1 MATQR
6 FISTSFWDDAWVQQ
20 LNPTEK
26 FFYLYLMTNPLTNIA
41 GIYQTTLKRMVYD
54 TGMTE
59 TAIKKVLR
67 RFEAEGKSYYRYGYM
82 ILPNWPKH
90 QHWDGHS
97 NVKKGIDTILKNL
110 PESVLQTVISTNYKY
125 PLDSIL
131 KEYGLKDLEGASKT
145 LTSLSNYSHSHLH
158 LDTEKHPDID
168 SNPNGGTSSPSTSEI
183 ELPDPFVLIPQG
195 EFKEALNLYVEH
207 RKDIKKPMTERA
219 IAIALTQLAKL
230 PDDFARI
237 ECIQQSIMNGWQGL
251 FPEKIHGKPHVQK
264 PMFRTESGPEVAV
277 EDYNYE

>member
-26 FFYLYLMTNPLTNIA
+26 FLYLYLMTNPLTNIA
-41 GIYQTTLKRMVYD
+41 GIYQTTIKRMVYD

-59 TAIKKVLR
+59 SAIKKVLK
-67 RFEAEGKSYYRYGYM
+67 RFESERKAYYRYGYM

-110 PESVLQTVISTNYKY
+110 PTIVLQVVISTDYRY
-125 PLDSIL
+125 PLDTIIGELTS
-131 KEYGLKDLEGASKT
+131 KEPEGASKT
-145 LTSLSNYSHSHLH
+145 LISPSNYSIEHSDLH
-158 LDTEKHPDID
+158 LDSDGDSDKDSHSID
-168 SNPNGGTSSPSTSEI
+168 REDPFAHIPNG
-183 ELPDPFVLIPQG
+183 D
-195 EFKEALNLYVEH
+195 FKDALQLFIEH
-207 RKDIKKPMTERA
+207 RKEIKKPMTDRA
-219 IAIALTQLAKL
+219 MIIALTQLSKL
-230 PDDFARI
+230 QDDTARI

-251 FPEKIHGKPHVQK
+251 FPDRVRGKPHANK
-264 PMFRTESGPEVAV
+264 PMFRTESGPEVKV
-277 EDYNYE
+277 EDYNHE